1 MSTQKHTDGP
11 WKFRFESIDQ
21 EWAIVTTAS
30 GSIIANVNSDH
41 HQKANARLIA
51 AAPDLIHA
59 LRGMVCL
66 YEVMNARNPYTDSRP
81 LEALAAIAKAEVA
94 Q

>member
-41 HQKANARLIA
+41 HQKANAHLIA
-51 AAPDLIHA
+51 SAPDLLWMLKRLTA
-59 LRGMVCL
+59 EGEYGQLPLLTLQQAR
-66 YEVMNARNPYTDSRP
+66 EVIS
-81 LEALAAIAKAEVA
+81 KAEGA